1 MAKYT
6 LNKKDVKVQAAQAI
20 RWLIPLILIYIVQ
33 LQGTLSKGGIIPLS
47 EFVPTGATIGAVEL
61 YVCNQIFG
69 LLQKYIA
76 E

>member
-1 MAKYT
+1 MAKYS
-6 LNKKDVKVQAAQAI
+6 LNKKDVKNQVAQAI

-47 EFVPTGATIGAVEL
+47 DFIPTGATIGAIEL
-61 YVCNQIFG
+61 YVVNQVYG
-69 LLQKYIA
+69 LLNKFLA